1 MPPPHAQ
8 AGQRPQPGPPVDV
21 PPSVPGVA
29 ALAPSSGDAGVG
41 QEWAGTWEHDD
52 LPCTVRLT
60 RVPAGPADRENATDA
75 ARRLTSLNHA
85 HLVPVLAVLETDR
98 GLAVV
103 SAGVPNAT
111 SLGRLLA
118 RRPQLSP
125 GEAVTIGLPIA
136 QALAAAHAAGLGHG
150 SLTAADILLEPNGR
164 PRLAGV
170 GIAELAVPRPRPD
183 PDTGPA
189 DVNALAALLRD
200 AISGAAG
207 PEAAAVAVVVSTALV
222 PDPAKRPTA
231 AQLADALAHSTR
243 PLPVQLAVPPPP
255 APTAGRPNSGGQAQ
269 VHGPVEPPA
278 PRAPAPAQVS
288 RPPRPRQPADGPAEA
303 PAGRTWEPRGGA
315 AQPARRSLRRQLAV
329 WAATVVAAAA
339 AVAVI
344 AAVVAVAAKPSGDGG
359 GAAPPSQSAEQAWR
373 DVLAGLEAARGRA
386 FQVADPAA
394 LDDVDQ
400 NGSAVHTAD
409 LALMRDT
416 TSRGAHVSQLTTRI
430 LALRVQQTSADQ
442 VWLVVTEQT
451 GAYDF
456 LGSDGAVLAHQDAS
470 APARS
475 NVTLVRTNAGWRI
488 ADRVPVG

>member
-1 MPPPHAQ
+1 M
-8 AGQRPQPGPPVDV
+8 
-21 PPSVPGVA
+21 A
-29 ALAPSSGDAGVG
+29 ALGPSSGDAGVG
-41 QEWAGTWEHDD
+41 QEWAGTWEHGD

-60 RVPAGPADRENATDA
+60 RVPAGSADRENATDA

-85 HLVPVLAVLETDR
+85 HLVPVLAVLETGR

-103 SAGVPNAT
+103 SAAVPSAI

-164 PRLAGV
+164 PHLAGV
-170 GIAELAVPRPRPD
+170 GIAELAVPRPGPD

-207 PEAAAVAVVVSTALV
+207 PDAAAVAVVVSTALV

-255 APTAGRPNSGGQAQ
+255 APTAARPASGGQAEDG
-269 VHGPVEPPA
+269 GPAEPPA
-278 PRAPAPAQVS
+278 PRAPAPAQAS
-288 RPPRPRQPADGPAEA
+288 RPPRPRQPADGPAGA

-315 AQPARRSLRRQLAV
+315 AHPARRPLRRQLAV

-344 AAVVAVAAKPSGDGG
+344 ATVVAVAAKPAGDHGG
-359 GAAPPSQSAEQAWR
+359 AAAPPSQSAEQAWR

-456 LGSDGAVLAHQDAS
+456 LDSDGAVLAHQDAS

-475 NVTLVRTNAGWRI
+475 DVTLVRTNAGWRI